1 MDNLFEVYI
10 VKENGTQKK
19 EISLY
24 LVHNVPGD
32 LLYNNTKSCPC
43 MNMLTGVLDFVLF
56 SSRTIQSSYREDKL
70 NPKLAILF
78 V

>member
-24 LVHNVPGD
+24 LVHNVPG
-32 LLYNNTKSCPC
+32 
-43 MNMLTGVLDFVLF
+43 VLDFVLF
-56 SSRTIQSSYREDKL
+56 SSRTIQSSYKEDKL